1 MIAFLK
7 KYGSFLC
14 TVAAFFI
21 ELYPRALYVRTMEG
35 VYYTSYLDLINV
47 PRVFPLPILLFTIVQ
62 LVFEWHFAKKG
73 ETKDLP
79 RSSMLVANSLL
90 IGLIIAM
97 IFRIRN
103 VPVFGPTAMMLLFL
117 SLSLVL
123 KICCR
128 EKSVETGESSTD
140 ETQKGE

>member
-1 MIAFLK
+1 MMKLIR

-14 TVAAFFI
+14 TVAVFLI
-21 ELYPRALYVRTMEG
+21 ELYPRALYVRTMER
-35 VYYTSYLDLINV
+35 VYYTSYVDLINV
-47 PRVFPLPILLFTIVQ
+47 TRVFPLPILLFTIVQ

-79 RSSMLVANSLL
+79 RSSMLIANGLL

-97 IFRIRN
+97 IFRLRN
-103 VPVFGPTAMMLLFL
+103 VPVLGPTAMMLLFL
-117 SLSLVL
+117 SISFGL

-128 EKSVETGESSTD
+128 ENR
-140 ETQKGE
+140 

>member
-1 MIAFLK
+1 MAFL
-7 KYGSFLC
+7 
-14 TVAAFFI
+14 
-21 ELYPRALYVRTMEG
+21 
-35 VYYTSYLDLINV
+35 
-47 PRVFPLPILLFTIVQ
+47 Q
-62 LVFEWHFAKKG
+62 KG

-79 RSSMLVANSLL
+79 HSSMLVANSLL
-90 IGLIIAM
+90 IGLIIAV

-128 EKSVETGESSTD
+128 EKSVEAGENSTD
-140 ETQKGE
+140 ATQKGE